1 MCAETSNEIHG
12 HYSIDY
18 FKYFSKLVEMVIKI
32 IDILTYLL
40 LLGLGIYFIHHGA
53 VFERFLKKRT
63 QYAEYLEDV
72 TELPTILTYVMFKE
86 KPLEYG
92 SHYNISLMI
101 DSTKSEGTNLTSGIN
116 TVFNSSLRVSF
127 EEQKEFSGNIGDA
140 QEKRRVRQNK

>member
-1 MCAETSNEIHG
+1 
-12 HYSIDY
+12 
-18 FKYFSKLVEMVIKI
+18 MVIKI
-32 IDILTYLL
+32 INILTYLL

-140 QEKRRVRQNK
+140 QEKRRVRQKEVKMKSAKYLPPKY